1 MQSYSGRTRDSA
13 FIRAMALEWRFL
25 IAQLRGRG
33 TLSISNRRGTR
44 FYCSA
49 KARRQKS
56 TIYKAMIWCRALG
69 RSNKSWL
76 FLFGESHD

>member
-25 IAQLRGRG
+25 IADSRGRG
-33 TLSISNRRGTR
+33 IVVVIS
-44 FYCSA
+44 SA
-49 KARRQKS
+49 WNPIRLQRKARRQKS